1 MNPGDG
7 DQDYA
12 DMLRENLA
20 EQEERSETLWQM
32 FQGYEEA
39 EKAHEQAM
47 DQLYAMADLS
57 EEDYVTEEKLNT
69 LKQLQE
75 MFSDKQNRFTI
86 SSYVDLFFAYL
97 LKNGIKEDGSYTN
110 SQIFDEVLS
119 ARAIYNDQTKEES
132 MSQAQAFELGTEV
145 SQEFSKV
152 HTAAYEKRLKNI
164 ESGQY
169 IKEFK
174 ELKKKES

>member
-1 MNPGDG
+1 MLSTNNTVLPLYEEQKKKLAEDKLMMDKITEEKISVDATLSNLRRRLEESIRDG

-119 ARAIYNDQTKEES
+119 
-132 MSQAQAFELGTEV
+132 M
-145 SQEFSKV
+145 
-152 HTAAYEKRLKNI
+152 
-164 ESGQY
+164 
-169 IKEFK
+169 
-174 ELKKKES
+174 